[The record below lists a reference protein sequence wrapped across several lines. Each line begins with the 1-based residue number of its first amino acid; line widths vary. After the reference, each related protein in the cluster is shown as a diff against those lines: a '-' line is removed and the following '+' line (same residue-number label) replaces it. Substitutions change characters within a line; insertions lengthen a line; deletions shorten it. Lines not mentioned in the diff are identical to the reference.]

1 MLAGLAQL
9 CSTYVAIDA
18 AAFFADINTPMIF
31 MDATSSGT
39 TKFTCISTG
48 YPEVEL
54 LYWQSGSGEILPD
67 SQYNSTT
74 ERSSFN
80 VTLISMLFSVVGD
93 CGQSW
98 SYSCVVNQRRRTKNT
113 SSLCQPGR

>member
-1 MLAGLAQL
+1 M
-9 CSTYVAIDA
+9 V
-18 AAFFADINTPMIF
+18 FFADINTPIIDV
-31 MDATSSGT
+31 DATSGG

-54 LYWQSGSGEILPD
+54 LYWRSGSGEIIPD

-74 ERSSFN
+74 EKNAFD
-80 VTLISMLFSVVGD
+80 VTLTSMLFSVGD

-98 SYSCVVNQRRRTKNT
+98 GYSCVVNQGQFIKNT
-113 SSLCQPGR
+113 SSLCQPGDCYFLCKLH